1 VLILVM
7 YLTIVLPAMALVTA
21 NPKRTLLMA
30 LMYLPLALLS
40 TPPLEMIWVAL
51 VPVSMLDVAVRY
63 GKVSVKHLAERR
75 TLALA
80 YVLFGSAA
88 SVLLMTGDSELASF
102 VAGPLAAFA
111 PLLLARS
118 FAAGQELQ

>member
-1 VLILVM
+1 VFIIVIYLI
-7 YLTIVLPAMALVTA
+7 IVLPAMALVTA

-88 SVLLMTGDSELASF
+88 SILLIAGEGGLASL
-102 VAGPLAAFA
+102 VAGSVAAFP